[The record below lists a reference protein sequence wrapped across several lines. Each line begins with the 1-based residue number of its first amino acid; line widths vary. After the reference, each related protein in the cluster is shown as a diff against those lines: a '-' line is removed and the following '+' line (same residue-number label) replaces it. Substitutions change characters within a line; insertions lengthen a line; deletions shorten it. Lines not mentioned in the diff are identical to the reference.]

1 MKELGEV
8 IPYLVYVVCIMLP
21 ACRCSTIVKG
31 KAKHSFCDCWELGRS
46 PRLPTMPGG
55 LDADGVR
62 GPPLFMASGASHDLC
77 SGKAEAFDVPLLYL
91 GADSELSLRLFLMA

>member
-1 MKELGEV
+1 
-8 IPYLVYVVCIMLP
+8 
-21 ACRCSTIVKG
+21 
-31 KAKHSFCDCWELGRS
+31 
-46 PRLPTMPGG
+46 MPGG